1 MHKREGRNRKKHP
14 QAHLEEVNCVYTKK
28 DELSLEENTAILDHF
43 IFRVERNK

>member
-14 QAHLEEVNCVYTKK
+14 QAHLNCVYTKK

-43 IFRVERNK
+43 IFRVEKIK